1 MTPPDGAAPAADDMA
16 QAFAVLRALAPPA
29 LVVHAGAGAGEG
41 PLGLWRR
48 WPVDRAVVLDADA
61 RRLAWARTL
70 AKSRPWLVQAVVL
83 GPQDG
88 ESLFFTASNPAES
101 GLLSPELCT
110 GLWPNLRL
118 CRSAPCP
125 TRRLD
130 RYLEAAIPGA
140 GEPLWCLVDC
150 FPALAVLRG
159 AEGLLDRCGVVG
171 ARVVLDARMP
181 GLGEASLEAVD
192 AFLAAHGFCR
202 VCLAAGLHPAV
213 GAALFARD
221 WPRDMARLHRERA
234 ALDAALE
241 RTRAEGAAG
250 QAALGRVRAEG
261 DDLRATLE
269 RTRAEDDDLRT
280 VLERTRAE
288 GESLRTALERARL
301 ENEAVRAALKQ
312 TQGERDGMRAAL
324 RQTQAERD
332 LAATRSEA
340 SRTALERTQAE
351 RDHGRQRL
359 AEAEAMLCDLSQR
372 QAEAAG
378 DRETLRQELA
388 RAEAQL
394 ELLKDLLQPKAE

>member
-269 RTRAEDDDLRT
+269 RA
-280 VLERTRAE
+280 RAE
-288 GESLRTALERARL
+288 GESLRTALERTRL

-332 LAATRSEA
+332 LVATRSEA